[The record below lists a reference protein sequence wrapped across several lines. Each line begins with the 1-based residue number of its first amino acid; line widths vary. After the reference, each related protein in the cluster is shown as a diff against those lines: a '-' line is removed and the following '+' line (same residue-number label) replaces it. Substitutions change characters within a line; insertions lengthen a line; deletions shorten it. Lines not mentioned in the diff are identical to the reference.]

1 MQEVYRI
8 ISRVM
13 NTDLT
18 VLIEGE
24 SGTGKELVAH
34 ALHQHSPRSENN
46 FVPLNVA
53 AIPKELIESELF
65 GHEKGAFT
73 GATTQRTG
81 RFEQANGGTL
91 FLNSIKFA
99 RQLNFMRVYHSVY

>member
-24 SGTGKELVAH
+24 SGTGKELA
-34 ALHQHSPRSENN
+34 AKAIHQ
-46 FVPLNVA
+46 L
-53 AIPKELIESELF
+53 
-65 GHEKGAFT
+65 GA
-73 GATTQRTG
+73 G
-81 RFEQANGGTL
+81 
-91 FLNSIKFA
+91 
-99 RQLNFMRVYHSVY
+99 